1 MEKVFGDFFEFIVF
15 LVVFVFL
22 LFPRKKKRQTR
33 QEEEPQSSSQTE
45 SPFQSPL
52 KEGLL
57 SAVELRSSVEKGEGH
72 SEIETRHLH
81 GLLLE
86 GASNTA
92 VSHGHGKRMKG
103 RQLLLSYEAFSL
115 PLSLRPPRV

>member
-22 LFPRKKKRQTR
+22 LFPRKKKRKTR
-33 QEEEPQSSSQTE
+33 QEEEPQSSSQTV
-45 SPFQSPL
+45 SPSQSPL
-52 KEGLL
+52 KGGPL
-57 SAVELRSSVEKGEGH
+57 SAIELCSSIEKSEVH
-72 SEIETRHLH
+72 SEIETRHLP

-86 GASNTA
+86 TPARKA
-92 VSHGHGKRMKG
+92 VPHGHGKRMKG
-103 RQLLLSYEAFSL
+103 RQFLLSYEAFSL